1 MDAAILFETG
11 APLVIARDI
20 EVPPPSYGQVFVE
33 LSYSGI
39 CHSQLMEVE
48 GKRGPDPYLPH
59 LLGHEGVGRV
69 LAIGEGVTKVKIGDS
84 VILGWI
90 RGKGIEA
97 QPPKYNWQGHV
108 LNAGRVTT
116 FNTHA
121 LISENRCYVKPQNIP
136 EDIAVLFG
144 CALPTGAGIVLN
156 EINPEP
162 GTSAVVFGLG
172 GIGLIALMTL
182 KAAGCESIFA
192 VDVSKEKL
200 DLALEL
206 GATQVI
212 NASTSNPVTE
222 IQTLTKGQGV
232 DYAIDAAGRAKTIE
246 QAFASIRK
254 FGGLCIFASHP
265 PAGENINLDPHELIS
280 GKQIRGSWG
289 GAVNPERDIP
299 RFAELYEKGELLLN
313 QLIRNRYSLDEVDHA
328 IGEIKN
334 KTAYR
339 PILTY

>member
-1 MDAAILFETG
+1 
-11 APLVIARDI
+11 
-20 EVPPPSYGQVFVE
+20 
-33 LSYSGI
+33 
-39 CHSQLMEVE
+39 
-48 GKRGPDPYLPH
+48 
-59 LLGHEGVGRV
+59 
-69 LAIGEGVTKVKIGDS
+69 
-84 VILGWI
+84 
-90 RGKGIEA
+90 
-97 QPPKYNWQGHV
+97 
-108 LNAGRVTT
+108 
-116 FNTHA
+116 
-121 LISENRCYVKPQNIP
+121 VKPQNIP
-136 EDIAVLFG
+136 DDIAVLFG

-156 EINPEP
+156 EINPKP
-162 GTSAVVFGLG
+162 GTTAVVFGLG

-212 NASTSNPVTE
+212 NASSSNPVTE

-299 RFAELYEKGELLLN
+299 RFAELYAKGALSLHSLIKANYTINDVNIALGLLKNGLEFRP
-313 QLIRNRYSLDEVDHA
+313 LIRFN
-328 IGEIKN
+328 
-334 KTAYR
+334 
-339 PILTY
+339 